1 LKRKLGPF
9 VFEEKPALILSD
21 VLEAMYASFMEK
33 HLGVR
38 QKICR
43 HVG

>member
-1 LKRKLGPF
+1 VSASSF
-9 VFEEKPALILSD
+9 VEGFEEKPALILSD

-38 QKICR
+38 QKFCR